1 MIASLLKYAP
11 VQVFSALSVFALI
24 AVQTRFLSPE
34 HYGVLAVAMV
44 VIELVRAFSAQWLNT
59 SMLRLYPGYSDGEQ
73 VQLIQSISLLVIIGS
88 LLGFIVIA
96 ATLFI
101 YQQLNWERLLVLSAL
116 LSVKSIFQ
124 YQLELSRL
132 NERLSVYRQATVLQS
147 ISAVVLSILSLS
159 WAATIESALFALTLS
174 FGIGALC
181 LGLPQRPKWHI
192 AMLKRLLAYG
202 IPIMLAGGI
211 GVLGGRIDRLFIAH
225 FVGMNET
232 GVYAA
237 QANLLM
243 GVLGLVFMVISMPLY
258 PNLAKHAEDKIA
270 LVSQHKTYLHLLVT
284 LTFPAL
290 LGLGILQDEII
301 RLFLGEQYLSRSS
314 ELFWVLAIAVYL
326 INFKGHYLDH
336 GLQFLLQT
344 RKLLWV
350 SLSGLIMSICLL
362 PLMLNQFGMFGA
374 AITLLIVSGLVAIL
388 SFISS
393 WRSGYR
399 YAIGMDGIKVII
411 SALLMGGYL
420 YLVKQWPL
428 AIHSLFALAFYVTT
442 SLLFYGICLWC
453 LNAFNARQRLFSIW
467 RPN

>member
-1 MIASLLKYAP
+1 M
-11 VQVFSALSVFALI
+11 
-24 AVQTRFLSPE
+24 
-34 HYGVLAVAMV
+34 
-44 VIELVRAFSAQWLNT
+44 
-59 SMLRLYPGYSDGEQ
+59 
-73 VQLIQSISLLVIIGS
+73 
-88 LLGFIVIA
+88 
-96 ATLFI
+96 
-101 YQQLNWERLLVLSAL
+101 
-116 LSVKSIFQ
+116 
-124 YQLELSRL
+124 
-132 NERLSVYRQATVLQS
+132 
-147 ISAVVLSILSLS
+147 
-159 WAATIESALFALTLS
+159 
-174 FGIGALC
+174 
-181 LGLPQRPKWHI
+181 
-192 AMLKRLLAYG
+192 
-202 IPIMLAGGI
+202 
-211 GVLGGRIDRLFIAH
+211 
-225 FVGMNET
+225 
-232 GVYAA
+232 
-237 QANLLM
+237 
-243 GVLGLVFMVISMPLY
+243 
-258 PNLAKHAEDKIA
+258 
-270 LVSQHKTYLHLLVT
+270 
-284 LTFPAL
+284 
-290 LGLGILQDEII
+290 
-301 RLFLGEQYLSRSS
+301 GEQYLSRSS

-350 SLSGLIMSICLL
+350 SLSGLIASIFLL